1 MTRVATRIAAA
12 TTLAGFLAACAPMA
26 DPGPN
31 IVETAGSDGRFGTL
45 VAAIEAADLAETLST
60 GGPFTV
66 FAPTDEAFAA
76 LPEGAVEGL
85 LDDPE
90 ALQEVLTYHVVPGEI
105 TSDQLAG
112 ARLDVATVQGS
123 EVHIDARDGVRV
135 NDATVTQA
143 DIAAANGVIHVID
156 TVLMPQ

>member
-1 MTRVATRIAAA
+1 MTRAATRLAAGTA
-12 TTLAGFLAACAPMA
+12 LAGLLAACAPMA
-26 DPGPN
+26 DSDPD
-31 IVETAGSDGRFGTL
+31 IVETAASDGRFGTL
-45 VAAIEAADLAETLST
+45 VAAIEAAELTETLST

-66 FAPTDEAFAA
+66 FAPTDQAFAA

-90 ALQEVLTYHVVPGEI
+90 ALRSVLTYHVVPGEI

-112 ARLDVATVQGS
+112 TRLDVATVQGG

-135 NDATVTQA
+135 NDANVTQA